1 MLSLLIAAA
10 LSTGA
15 SAPQARSI
23 EPRLQSLS
31 PQSVSPQSVSPQ
43 SGSFA
48 PQEDARIALRT
59 TPEVKVV
66 REVQPAVV
74 YIEWTGTV
82 QVLSLPFGRPSLR
95 EQTRTGSGVVVD
107 ERGYIITNS
116 HLVQGKGQLTVQ
128 FDSSVDPENDDLES
142 PRKWKARLLSASA
155 DHDLALLKVE
165 TSLPLKTVRMAPT
178 SSDLMVG
185 ERVIAI
191 GNPYGQRLT
200 VSSGIISGLHR
211 KLQVDAGFGTLALD
225 DLIQTDA
232 AINQGNSGGPLLN
245 ILGEMIGIN
254 TAVNQGAENM
264 GFAIPVDSIQEV
276 LRDQLLSADASRV
289 WLGFDV
295 DDAGTL
301 CINKVVTGGP
311 ADTAGMEIG
320 YRLVAINGTQVNTA
334 EDFRL
339 QRASLQP
346 NQPVRVRVAVAEG
359 SREYELRGWE
369 RSDGILYERMGLK
382 VDRAALGGNL
392 LRVQSC
398 VEVQEVQEH
407 GPAAELGLVPGDF
420 IDSIR
425 LQKAGRP
432 GPIYQFEGPFELA
445 QFVAALPPGE
455 ALDLDVLRDENG
467 DDRLDLSS
475 ELFKGTLVLR

>member
-1 MLSLLIAAA
+1 MPPLLVAAVLSL
-10 LSTGA
+10 
-15 SAPQARSI
+15 APLA
-23 EPRLQSLS
+23 
-31 PQSVSPQSVSPQ
+31 
-43 SGSFA
+43 A
-48 PQEDARIALRT
+48 PQEDPRIALRT
-59 TPEVKVV
+59 TPEVKVA

-74 YIEWTGTV
+74 YIEWTGKV
-82 QVLSLPFGRPSLR
+82 QVLSLPFGRPSIR
-95 EQTRTGSGVVVD
+95 EQTRTGSGVIVD
-107 ERGYIITNS
+107 ERGYIITNC
-116 HLVQGKGQLTVQ
+116 HVVQGMAQGGHLTVQ
-128 FDSSVDPENDDLES
+128 FDQSIDPKNDDLETS
-142 PRKWKARLLSASA
+142 RKWEARLLSASA
-155 DHDLALLKVE
+155 EHDLALIKVD
-165 TSLPLKTVRMAPT
+165 TNLPLKTVRMAPT

-264 GFAIPVDSIQEV
+264 GFAIPIDRIQEV

-301 CINKVVTGGP
+301 CINKIVKGSP
-311 ADTAGMEIG
+311 ADLAGMEVG
-320 YRLVAINGTQVNTA
+320 YRLIAINDTEVYTA

-339 QRASLQP
+339 QRASLRP
-346 NQPVRVRVAVAEG
+346 NQSVGIRVAMPEG
-359 SREYELRGWE
+359 SRKFELRGWQRFE
-369 RSDGILYERMGLK
+369 GVLYERMGLK
-382 VDRAALGGNL
+382 LEPGALGGNHSQFQTCL
-392 LRVQSC
+392 AVG
-398 VEVQEVQEH
+398 EVQEN
-407 GPAAELGLVPGDF
+407 GPAAELGLAPGDF

-425 LQKAGRP
+425 LQKQGRP
-432 GPIYQFEGPFELA
+432 GPIYQFGDPFELA
-445 QFVAALPPGE
+445 QFVAALSPGE
-455 ALDLDVLRDENG
+455 ALDLDVLRDENR
-467 DDRLDLSS
+467 DDRLDLSN